1 MRGEFLGRISQE
13 RNEAA
18 QLSDKFDFVRNQIM
32 SPLWSYYGMWRLSD
46 CDSGKAK

>member
-13 RNEAA
+13 RNETA

-32 SPLWSYYGMWRLSD
+32 SPFMELLWHVETLRL
-46 CDSGKAK
+46 